1 MPIIR
6 NVVVHINNEQP
17 IIVDLMA
24 EPTPSDVA
32 LVCRNVRSLAGKKPI
47 FVNAPDS
54 TFVIPLAHV
63 HVVELPQASL
73 EAFAAESA
81 AQSAQATEAAEAAR
95 TEAAGAEAARTEAAR
110 TEAARTEAARTEAAR
125 TEAAGV
131 ESEYSGFPLA
141 RRAWPTGDG
150 EDPWVAA
157 AKTPTGDGPEGGPA
171 NPDGLDDDLMRR
183 IREA

>member
-81 AQSAQATEAAEAAR
+81 AQAAQATEAA
-95 TEAAGAEAARTEAAR
+95 G
-110 TEAARTEAARTEAAR
+110 AARTEAARTEAAR

>member
-17 IIVDLMA
+17 IVVDLMA

-81 AQSAQATEAAEAAR
+81 AQAAQATEAAGTAR
-95 TEAAGAEAARTEAAR
+95 TEAAGA
-110 TEAARTEAARTEAAR
+110 
-125 TEAAGV
+125 

-150 EDPWVAA
+150 EDPWVEA

>member
-81 AQSAQATEAAEAAR
+81 AQAAQATEAA
-95 TEAAGAEAARTEAAR
+95 G
-110 TEAARTEAARTEAAR
+110 AARTEAAR